1 MIVKGRVVDGIV
13 WVAVGVSLI
22 AQAGCLMAMSWWP
35 PDGPLPSDGV
45 PPSVAASIVAV
56 AFVAAG
62 GGAFIVGV
70 RRLLAARR
78 AR

>member
-1 MIVKGRVVDGIV
+1 
-13 WVAVGVSLI
+13 
-22 AQAGCLMAMSWWP
+22 
-35 PDGPLPSDGV
+35 V

-56 AFVAAG
+56 AFVAVG
-62 GGAFIVGV
+62 GGAFIAGV